1 MGFRGSIPLHRLFR
15 GFLKLDFL
23 VSPGYEEE
31 STTYGT
37 NLNSATSY
45 QVEFGT
51 NYVYSP
57 QMTIDGGVEITSNKA
72 KFDSGNEFHFNDVSI
87 KGGVSF
93 NF

>member
-1 MGFRGSIPLHRLFR
+1 M
-15 GFLKLDFL
+15 DFL
-23 VSPGYEEE
+23 ISPSYEEE
-31 STTYGT
+31 VAVYGE

-45 QVEFGT
+45 QIEFGS

-57 QMTIDGGVEITSNKA
+57 QMTVDGSVEITSNRA
-72 KFDSGNEFHFNDVSI
+72 KFTRGNEFTFNDVSI